1 MRRLFT
7 VPEWIGRAFPP
18 SVVLAA
24 IVGCVAIGGGSAEA
38 QFGMGGIGIGVGA
51 GGPGGF
57 RGGGPWMGMGS
68 VGPGPSVAVGNPG
81 FGRSQRPAYRGGR
94 PVRSGGEYSPLGT
107 RVRRGPRRW

>member
-1 MRRLFT
+1 MRHRFPL
-7 VPEWIGRAFPP
+7 PRRIGRSSLSSLVF
-18 SVVLAA
+18 VAA
-24 IVGCVAIGGGSAEA
+24 LGCAAVGGGSAEA

>member
-1 MRRLFT
+1 MRPL
-7 VPEWIGRAFPP
+7 
-18 SVVLAA
+18 SVVPGWIDGAA
-24 IVGCVAIGGGSAEA
+24 LHRVVFAVIVGCVAIGGGSAEA

-94 PVRSGGEYSPLGT
+94 QVRSGGEYSPLGT